1 MATRCLI
8 IGPITA
14 SALVS
19 ALPDIVEF
27 KSGRD
32 LSAWLG
38 LTPGPRSTG
47 GTERRAVRHSDGSR
61 SGSHRISR
69 MGNRYLRRLLYPG
82 AIAQVS
88 ASCQRHAPEMA
99 PGRARRRPAVEGLRP
114 FSPQT
119 VPRGLL
125 KKLGHSVGRVLEGA
139 RMLAQIMGRW
149 RPLRPI
155 RRAQGLIRVDGLGA
169 ARVLAVRT
177 CAVAKFGNVA
187 LLSGRRMAGTMC
199 TRVRM
204 VLHAGIGDQSRAA
217 RYQRPFFVVV
227 RGEQCLAQAAAETD
241 GT

>member
-119 VPRGLL
+119 VPRTVCRFADRRELQRKTPKQAAIAL
-125 KKLGHSVGRVLEGA
+125 ANRMA
-139 RMLAQIMGRW
+139 RTA
-149 RPLRPI
+149 
-155 RRAQGLIRVDGLGA
+155 
-169 ARVLAVRT
+169 
-177 CAVAKFGNVA
+177 CAVMKNQTEF
-187 LLSGRRMAGTMC
+187 
-199 TRVRM
+199 
-204 VLHAGIGDQSRAA
+204 RAA
-217 RYQRPFFVVV
+217 N
-227 RGEQCLAQAAAETD
+227 AA
-241 GT
+241 